1 MKNIKW
7 YSVVGV
13 TVVVLVTTMFIR
25 VPLPSKGYFNFGDV
39 AVVFAGLLLGRKFGA
54 FAGGVGSA
62 LADVLGGFAIF
73 APLTFVAKGLEGL
86 LAGFAKGKQGVMYHL
101 FPLLGVISMA
111 AIYFLG
117 ETFVAQYGG
126 IATALSEVAPNLIQA
141 AGGYIGGK
149 LLFEMYARVF
159 EKKREQALQA
169 N

>member
-1 MKNIKW
+1 MTKIKW

-62 LADVLGGFAIF
+62 LADVLGGYGMF
-73 APLTFVAKGLEGL
+73 APLTFVAKGVEGL
-86 LAGFAKGKQGVMYHL
+86 LSGFAKGKQGVQYHL
-101 FPLLGVISMA
+101 FPLLGTISMA

-126 IATALSEVAPNLIQA
+126 IATALGEIVPNLIQA
-141 AGGYIGGK
+141 TGGYIGGK

-159 EKKREQALQA
+159 EKKSEQALQA

>member
-39 AVVFAGLLLGRKFGA
+39 AVVFAGLLLGRQFGA

-73 APLTFVAKGLEGL
+73 APLMRHGPDAGLKIKFRNLRFCNCPYPHASQQDQAHSQFVRP
-86 LAGFAKGKQGVMYHL
+86 GKD
-101 FPLLGVISMA
+101 
-111 AIYFLG
+111 
-117 ETFVAQYGG
+117 
-126 IATALSEVAPNLIQA
+126 
-141 AGGYIGGK
+141 
-149 LLFEMYARVF
+149 
-159 EKKREQALQA
+159 REYR
-169 N
+169 